1 MDMNTNI
8 LELRD
13 VWKTYGAEN
22 IELNALSGINL
33 SLKKN
38 SVNLILGPSGS
49 GKTTLLN
56 IASLIDTPSKGIV
69 KIKGRNTSSLSKSE
83 RSKIRM
89 REIGIIYQRANL
101 FPYLNILENTMLSM
115 ISHDKNRALELLK
128 NMEITEINKFPQ
140 ELSIEGQQRAALARA
155 MINDPSLILAD
166 EPTGELD
173 TEGMD
178 LIMEL
183 IRDMGHKIT
192 VLIASNNSDLV
203 KYSDNLFYLKN
214 RKLEKN

>member
-1 MDMNTNI
+1 MNTNI
-8 LELRD
+8 LEFWD
-13 VWKTYGAEN
+13 VWKTYGKEKTE
-22 IELNALSGINL
+22 INALKGINF

-56 IASLIDTPSKGIV
+56 IASLMDTPSKGMV
-69 KIKGRNTSSLSKSE
+69 KIKGRNTSGLSKSE

-89 REIGIIYQRANL
+89 KEIGIIYQRANL

-115 ISHDKNRALELLK
+115 ISPDKNRALELLK
-128 NMEITEINKFPQ
+128 NMEITEINEFPE
-140 ELSIEGQQRAALARA
+140 ELSIEDQQRAALARA
-155 MINDPSLILAD
+155 LINDPSLILAD

-173 TEGMD
+173 SKGMD

-183 IRDMGHKIT
+183 IRDIGHKIT
-192 VLIASNNSDLV
+192 VLIVSNNSDLV
-203 KYSDNLFYLKN
+203 RYSDNLFYLKN
-214 RKLEKN
+214 GKLEKN

>member
-1 MDMNTNI
+1 MNTNI
-8 LELRD
+8 LEFRD
-13 VWKTYGAEN
+13 VWKTYGKEKTE
-22 IELNALSGINL
+22 INALKGINF

-56 IASLIDTPSKGIV
+56 IASLMDTPLKGMV
-69 KIKGRNTSSLSKSE
+69 KIKGRNTSGLSKSE

-89 REIGIIYQRANL
+89 NEIGIIYQRANL

-115 ISHDKNRALELLK
+115 ISPDKNKALELLK
-128 NMEITEINKFPQ
+128 NMEITEINKFPE
-140 ELSIEGQQRAALARA
+140 ELSIEDQQRSALARA

-173 TEGMD
+173 SKDMD
-178 LIMEL
+178 LIMKL

-214 RKLEKN
+214 GKLEKN

>member
-1 MDMNTNI
+1 MNNII
-8 LELRD
+8 LEFRD
-13 VWKTYGAEN
+13 VWKTYGKEKTR
-22 IELNALSGINL
+22 INALKGINY

-69 KIKGRNTSSLSKSE
+69 KIKGRNTSDLSKSE
-83 RSKIRM
+83 RSRIRM
-89 REIGIIYQRANL
+89 NEIGIIYQRANL
-101 FPYLNILENTMLSM
+101 FPYLNILENTMLPM
-115 ISHDKNRALELLK
+115 ISPDKNRALELLK
-128 NMEITEINKFPQ
+128 NMGITEINKFPE
-140 ELSIEGQQRAALARA
+140 ELSIEDQQKSALVRA

-173 TEGMD
+173 SDGTD
-178 LIMEL
+178 IIMEL
-183 IRDMGHKIT
+183 VKDMGHKTI

-214 RKLEKN
+214 GKLEKN